1 MNVIMDI
8 SVVIPVRNEEFTI
21 PELISRVEATL
32 VAMSMKYEIIFV
44 TDINT
49 DKTLSVLRNFHKKN
63 KQIKV
68 IKLSNSF
75 GQHVAILAGL
85 EYVIGKSVVLMDGD
99 LEMYPEDIPKLYVK
113 LQEGYDIVYGYNRNK
128 NRSVINDLSSRF
140 FNFIMKISSDY
151 TFDHNSNMFR
161 IMSEKAVKEVL
172 RFKENQPSLTYIIGL
187 INLPTC
193 GIELEFGKRKFG
205 NSNYRFKSQFNLAL
219 NSILSFSTKP
229 LRAISLLGLTISV
242 LSFIYLLI
250 VLVEK
255 FFTSYG
261 GLGWGTVIVLIT
273 FFGGIQ
279 LLAIGIIGEYIGRIF
294 LQSKNRPLY
303 IIEEKIGEL

>member
-1 MNVIMDI
+1 MMDI

-21 PELISRVEATL
+21 PELISRLEATL
-32 VAMSMKYEIIFV
+32 VAMSKKYEIIFV

-49 DKTLSVLRNFHKKN
+49 DRTLSVLKSFHEKN
-63 KQIKV
+63 QHIKL

-85 EYVIGKSVVLMDGD
+85 EYAKAKSVVIMDGD
-99 LEMYPEDIPKLYVK
+99 LEMYPEDIPKLHAK
-113 LQEGYDIVYGYNRNK
+113 LQEGYELVYGYNKHK
-128 NRSVINDLSSRF
+128 NRSFINDLSSRF
-140 FNFIMKISSDY
+140 FNYMMKLSSDY
-151 TFDHNSNMFR
+151 SFDHNSNMFR
-161 IMSEKAVKEVL
+161 ILTSKAVNEVL
-172 RFKENQPSLTYIIGL
+172 NFKETQPSLTYIMGL
-187 INLPTC
+187 INLPTT
-193 GIELEFGKRKFG
+193 GIELEFGKREFG
-205 NSNYRFKSQFNLAL
+205 KTNYSLKSQFSLAL

-229 LRAISLLGLTISV
+229 LRAISLFGFTISFF
-242 LSFIYLLI
+242 SFIYLLF
-250 VLVEK
+250 VLVQK

-294 LQSKNRPLY
+294 LQSKNRPRY
-303 IIEEKIGEL
+303 VIEEKFGDL